1 MTNSNKPTDDQNVSA
16 EQTAPSF
23 FDGIEDLKTNDVI
36 GMSILDE
43 IKSLAPQYSSE
54 DISELKRM
62 LECKGKKEDS

>member
-36 GMSILDE
+36 GMSILD
-43 IKSLAPQYSSE
+43 KVRPLAPEYGSE
-54 DISELKRM
+54 DVSALKRM
-62 LECKGKKEDS
+62 LESKGKKEDS